1 MYSAGEKKDLK
12 YNSLNFARMITKFSK
27 VQVILIKEQFELNKF
42 LQKNLIKNEIVIGM
56 GAGSISNWMNNL
68 KNVL

>member
-1 MYSAGEKKDLK
+1 
-12 YNSLNFARMITKFSK
+12 MITKFTK

-56 GAGSISNWMNNL
+56 GAGSISNWMNSL